1 MTATPITLQAL
12 VTPGEQPCIDRAAAL
27 LADSLNAVGKDA
39 AWSVQAR
46 FVESPDRFDISD
58 ESIVVVSLL
67 LEVDRDE
74 DWAVTARRLRD
85 DFTKL
90 VEAGALNLF
99 VCT

>member
-27 LADSLNAVGKDA
+27 LADSLNAVGQDA
-39 AWSVQAR
+39 AWSVEAR
-46 FVESPDRFDISD
+46 FVDGPDQFDISD

-67 LEVDRDE
+67 SDVDRDE
-74 DWAVTARRLRD
+74 AWAVTEQRLRD
-85 DFTKL
+85 DFTRL

-99 VCT
+99 V